1 MKFRVSLIAIIMV
14 LSTMMCISQNEL
26 LQSGPMVGYSEML
39 EVPVWV
45 QTKKAASVTMKYW
58 NAENSDNIYMSNIFK
73 TKKDDAFTALLIA
86 DSVTPGNKYFYDI
99 YIDDEEI
106 VLPYE
111 KSFQTQSIWKWRTDP
126 PNFSFVMGSGT
137 YINED
142 RYDRPGKR
150 YGDGY
155 QIFNSMLELNP
166 DFMLWLG
173 DNVYL
178 REPDWNS
185 KTGIYHRYTH
195 SRSTPE
201 MQAFLASTH
210 NYAILD
216 DHDFGPNDSDRGF
229 WNKNESLKAFE
240 LFWANPS
247 YGVGDING
255 AITSFQWGDADFF
268 LLDNRTYRSPDKRK
282 TGEKTQLGE
291 DQLQWLFDNL
301 SSSHGTFKF
310 VVMGG
315 QFLSTSPTYESYT
328 NYGFDKERKRIINY
342 IYEEN
347 IKNVV
352 FLTGDVHFSEVAVLR
367 KKGMPTIWDITSS
380 PLNSGVNTKAK
391 EKNNTLRIDE
401 SVIIERNFAELKL
414 SGIIEERIIDITY
427 FDGDG
432 NKIWNYSIS
441 RE

>member
-229 WNKNESLKAFE
+229 WNKNETLKAFE

>member
-1 MKFRVSLIAIIMV
+1 MKSRITLIAIITV
-14 LSTMMCISQNEL
+14 LNTMIGISQNEL

-39 EVPVWV
+39 EAAVWV

-58 NAENSDNIYMSNIFK
+58 DAEKSNKKYTSNIFK

-86 DSVTPGNKYFYDI
+86 DSLTPGNKYFYDI

-106 VLPYE
+106 ILPYE
-111 KSFQTQSIWKWRTDP
+111 TSFQTQSIWKWRSDP
-126 PNFSFVMGSGT
+126 PNFSFVMGSCA

-155 QIFNSMLELNP
+155 QIFNSILKLNP

-185 KTGIYHRYTH
+185 KTGIQHRYTH

-247 YGVGDING
+247 YGVGDISG
-255 AITSFQWGDADFF
+255 AITFFQWGDADFF

-352 FLTGDVHFSEVAVLR
+352 FLTGDVHFSELAVLR

-380 PLNSGVNTKAK
+380 PLSSGVNTKAK
-391 EKNNTLRIDE
+391 EKDNTLRLDE

-414 SGIIEERIIDITY
+414 SGTIEERIIDITY

>member
-229 WNKNESLKAFE
+229 WNKNETLKAFE

-301 SSSHGTFKF
+301 SSSQGTFKF

-352 FLTGDVHFSEVAVLR
+352 FLTGDVHFSELAVLR

>member
-229 WNKNESLKAFE
+229 WNKNETLKAFE

-301 SSSHGTFKF
+301 SSSQGTFKF

-367 KKGMPTIWDITSS
+367 KKGMPIIWDITSS

>member
-229 WNKNESLKAFE
+229 WNKNEALKAFE

-301 SSSHGTFKF
+301 SSSQGTFKF

>member
-301 SSSHGTFKF
+301 SSSQGTFKF

>member
-111 KSFQTQSIWKWRTDP
+111 KSFQTQSIWKWRSDP

-229 WNKNESLKAFE
+229 WNKNETLKAFE

-301 SSSHGTFKF
+301 SSSQGTFKF

>member
-229 WNKNESLKAFE
+229 WNKNETLKAFE

-301 SSSHGTFKF
+301 SSSQGTFKF

-352 FLTGDVHFSEVAVLR
+352 FLTGDVHFSELAVLR

-380 PLNSGVNTKAK
+380 PLSSGVNTKAK
-391 EKNNTLRIDE
+391 EKDNTLRLDE

-414 SGIIEERIIDITY
+414 SGTIEERIIDITY

>member
-1 MKFRVSLIAIIMV
+1 
-14 LSTMMCISQNEL
+14 
-26 LQSGPMVGYSEML
+26 
-39 EVPVWV
+39 
-45 QTKKAASVTMKYW
+45 
-58 NAENSDNIYMSNIFK
+58 
-73 TKKDDAFTALLIA
+73 
-86 DSVTPGNKYFYDI
+86 
-99 YIDDEEI
+99 
-106 VLPYE
+106 
-111 KSFQTQSIWKWRTDP
+111 
-126 PNFSFVMGSGT
+126 
-137 YINED
+137 
-142 RYDRPGKR
+142 
-150 YGDGY
+150 
-155 QIFNSMLELNP
+155 
-166 DFMLWLG
+166 
-173 DNVYL
+173 
-178 REPDWNS
+178 
-185 KTGIYHRYTH
+185 
-195 SRSTPE
+195 

-247 YGVGDING
+247 YGVGDISG
-255 AITSFQWGDADFF
+255 AITFFQWGDADFF

-352 FLTGDVHFSEVAVLR
+352 FLTGDVHFSELAVLR

-380 PLNSGVNTKAK
+380 PLSSGVNTKAK
-391 EKNNTLRIDE
+391 EKDNTLRLDE

-414 SGIIEERIIDITY
+414 SGTIEERIIDITY

>member
-229 WNKNESLKAFE
+229 WNKNE
-240 LFWANPS
+240 
-247 YGVGDING
+247 
-255 AITSFQWGDADFF
+255 
-268 LLDNRTYRSPDKRK
+268 
-282 TGEKTQLGE
+282 
-291 DQLQWLFDNL
+291 
-301 SSSHGTFKF
+301 
-310 VVMGG
+310 
-315 QFLSTSPTYESYT
+315 
-328 NYGFDKERKRIINY
+328 
-342 IYEEN
+342 
-347 IKNVV
+347 
-352 FLTGDVHFSEVAVLR
+352 
-367 KKGMPTIWDITSS
+367 
-380 PLNSGVNTKAK
+380 
-391 EKNNTLRIDE
+391 
-401 SVIIERNFAELKL
+401 
-414 SGIIEERIIDITY
+414 
-427 FDGDG
+427 
-432 NKIWNYSIS
+432 
-441 RE
+441 

>member
-229 WNKNESLKAFE
+229 WNKNETLKAFE

-255 AITSFQWGDADFF
+255 AITSFQWGDTDFF

-301 SSSHGTFKF
+301 SSSQGTFKF

>member
-229 WNKNESLKAFE
+229 WNKNETLKAFE

-414 SGIIEERIIDITY
+414 SGTIEERIIDITY

>member
-229 WNKNESLKAFE
+229 WNKNETLKAFE

-301 SSSHGTFKF
+301 SSSQGTFKF

-352 FLTGDVHFSEVAVLR
+352 FLTGDVHFSELAVLR

-380 PLNSGVNTKAK
+380 PLSSGVNTKAK
-391 EKNNTLRIDE
+391 EKDNTLRLDE